1 MHDYN
6 LQSSSQLGVMLLNIK
21 YGYKIDTDVLRTI
34 ISKTHEFDLN
44 INHNYA
50 MYVKHVIEDENIPEE
65 MVTYWEKMQY
75 SDLLSLAYKSK
86 FEKCNLKLTVM

>member
-1 MHDYN
+1 
-6 LQSSSQLGVMLLNIK
+6 
-21 YGYKIDTDVLRTI
+21 
-34 ISKTHEFDLN
+34 
-44 INHNYA
+44 

-86 FEKCNLKLTVM
+86 SEKCNLKLTVM

>member
-1 MHDYN
+1 
-6 LQSSSQLGVMLLNIK
+6 MLLNIK
-21 YGYKIDTDVLRTI
+21 YGYEIDTDVLRTI

-44 INHNYA
+44 INYNYA

-86 FEKCNLKLTVM
+86 SEKCNLKLTVM